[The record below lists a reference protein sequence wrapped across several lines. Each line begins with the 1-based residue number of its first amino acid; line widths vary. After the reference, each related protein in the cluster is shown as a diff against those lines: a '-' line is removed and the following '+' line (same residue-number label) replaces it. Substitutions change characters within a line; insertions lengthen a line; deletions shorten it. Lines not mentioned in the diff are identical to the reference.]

1 MEDKTQNIGML
12 GIGTTLCNGKYR
24 IDQYLA
30 SGGFGNTYV
39 AINTTFDE
47 KVAIKELF
55 IKGVCGRSDNNK
67 DIAISLTENQRAFS
81 AHQEK
86 FKKEARRLRKLT
98 NTHIIKVHDLFDEN
112 GTSYYVMDYIE
123 GESLSSRLKRT
134 KHPMSESDVMLI
146 LPQILDALECVHDF
160 GIWHLDLKPA
170 NIMLDNNGNV
180 QLIDF
185 GASKQIK
192 SADGNSL
199 STSSAITYTQGYAPS
214 EQTDQKFDKF
224 GPWTDLYSLGAT
236 LYNLLT
242 MKQPPTPSDIV
253 EDPNKALELPE
264 GISNKT
270 KDLILW
276 LMKPNRK
283 MRPQCAVDIK
293 QFLNEYNQEIK
304 PIPKV
309 PTPPNEEENEDDTIL
324 HNKTPEQSEKPSSGK
339 KSKDNIFTKATAI
352 CRLVLSKYR
361 YNILITVAAII
372 VLVLGIILFSKCTS
386 SSTPDE
392 KPVETVLTKEVS
404 DVVILISSGPKN
416 LRGYK
421 YTGELA
427 DTIGA
432 LPNGE
437 GIAKYEK
444 YDNIPASTYKGRFV
458 DGVCEDN
465 TGNATMT
472 FENGDIYIGTF
483 KEGYFDKGKYTLA
496 DGSYFKGTF
505 NNGSP
510 FNGKWYTANGSF
522 DVNVANGIEQ

>member
-55 IKGVCGRSDNNK
+55 IKGICGRSNNNK
-67 DIAISLTENQRAFS
+67 DITISLTENQRAFS

-86 FKKEARRLRKLT
+86 FQKEARRLRKLT

-253 EDPNKALELPE
+253 EDTNKALELPE

-293 QFLNEYNQEIK
+293 QFLNEYSQEIK
-304 PIPKV
+304 TTTKTV
-309 PTPPNEEENEDDTIL
+309 PMQDEDDTIL
-324 HNKTPEQSEKPSSGK
+324 HNKTTEQSEKPSSGK
-339 KSKDNIFTKATAI
+339 KNKKNILSTVTATCRLALSKIKTNIFI
-352 CRLVLSKYR
+352 P
-361 YNILITVAAII
+361 AAAVI
-372 VLVLGIILFSKCTS
+372 VLFLSFFLINEYMQTN
-386 SSTPDE
+386 
-392 KPVETVLTKEVS
+392 KEVIPEINLKQVS
-404 DVVILISSGPKN
+404 DIPITISSGPKN
-416 LRGYK
+416 LRRYS

-427 DTIGA
+427 DTLGA

-437 GIAKYEK
+437 GVAKYDK
-444 YDNIPASTYKGRFV
+444 YETIPASVYKGMFV
-458 DGVCEDN
+458 NGVCEDK

-472 FENGDIYIGTF
+472 FENGDKYIGTF
-483 KEGYFDKGKYTLA
+483 KEGYFEKGKYTLA

-522 DVNVANGIEQ
+522 DVSVANGIEQ